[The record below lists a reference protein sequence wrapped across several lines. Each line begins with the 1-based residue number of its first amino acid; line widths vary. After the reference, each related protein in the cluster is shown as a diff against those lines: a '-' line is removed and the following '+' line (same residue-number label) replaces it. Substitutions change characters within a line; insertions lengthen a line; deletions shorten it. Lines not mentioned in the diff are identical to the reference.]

1 MFRNFIYISLL
12 AIGLSAPVEIER
24 ATQIAENFYNAR
36 YDGDTKG
43 FPAMQYYWESIVA
56 ECILTPQ
63 GAKKINLFPIEL
75 GYKLPRPQRG
85 RPVVAR
91 EENKQRIIN
100 KLAEL
105 SSDFG
110 TEIQY
115 SERGVG
121 EVILK

>member
-1 MFRNFIYISLL
+1 M
-12 AIGLSAPVEIER
+12 
-24 ATQIAENFYNAR
+24 
-36 YDGDTKG
+36 K
-43 FPAMQYYWESIVA
+43 YYWESVVA
-56 ECILTPQ
+56 ECVLTPK
-63 GAKKINLFPIEL
+63 GVKKINLFPIEL

-85 RPVVAR
+85 RPVIAR

-100 KLAEL
+100 KLADL

>member
-1 MFRNFIYISLL
+1 MHEKHNFANLRQENKKKLL
-12 AIGLSAPVEIER
+12 EFTLNHEP
-24 ATQIAENFYNAR
+24 
-36 YDGDTKG
+36 
-43 FPAMQYYWESIVA
+43 
-56 ECILTPQ
+56 CILHIHDLELLSV
-63 GAKKINLFPIEL
+63 ARRVKLKNKNKKINLFPIEL

-85 RPVVAR
+85 RPVIAR

-100 KLAEL
+100 KLADL

>member
-1 MFRNFIYISLL
+1 MEIFLITELDIVELALL
-12 AIGLSAPVEIER
+12 
-24 ATQIAENFYNAR
+24 
-36 YDGDTKG
+36 
-43 FPAMQYYWESIVA
+43 PAS
-56 ECILTPQ
+56 
-63 GAKKINLFPIEL
+63 KKINLFPIEL

-85 RPVVAR
+85 RPVIAR

-100 KLAEL
+100 KLADL